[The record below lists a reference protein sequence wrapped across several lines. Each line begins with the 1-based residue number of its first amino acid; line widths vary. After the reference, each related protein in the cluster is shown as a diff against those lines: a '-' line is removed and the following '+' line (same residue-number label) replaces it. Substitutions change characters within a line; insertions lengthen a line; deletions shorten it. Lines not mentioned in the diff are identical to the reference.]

1 MLVINDF
8 YRYFNL
14 AKKLTPA
21 MPIYLNLSNHYIT
34 NQQNFYRFIMFCDI
48 MNALIVLF
56 GVAVRLQSLKH
67 DNTSL
72 QSCYNNLTA
81 LAKSKIL
88 ALKRTLNH
96 NYKNSNYTEGKNVNR
111 KDSSPCSIRQY
122 RSV

>member
-1 MLVINDF
+1 MFVINDF
-8 YRYFNL
+8 YRCFNST
-14 AKKLTPA
+14 KKLTPA

-56 GVAVRLQSLKH
+56 GVAARWRSLKPS
-67 DNTSL
+67 DISL
-72 QSCYNNLTA
+72 QLGYNNLTA

-88 ALKRTLNH
+88 ALNRILNH
-96 NYKNSNYTEGKNVNR
+96 SYKNSNYTEGKNVNR
-111 KDSSPCSIRQY
+111 KDSSSCSIRQY

>member
-21 MPIYLNLSNHYIT
+21 VPIYLNLSNHYIT

-48 MNALIVLF
+48 MKALIVLF
-56 GVAVRLQSLKH
+56 GVAARWRSLKPS
-67 DNTSL
+67 DISL
-72 QSCYNNLTA
+72 QLSYNNLTA

-88 ALKRTLNH
+88 APERTLNH
-96 NYKNSNYTEGKNVNR
+96 NYKNSNYMEGKNVNR
-111 KDSSPCSIRQY
+111 EDSSPCSIRQY